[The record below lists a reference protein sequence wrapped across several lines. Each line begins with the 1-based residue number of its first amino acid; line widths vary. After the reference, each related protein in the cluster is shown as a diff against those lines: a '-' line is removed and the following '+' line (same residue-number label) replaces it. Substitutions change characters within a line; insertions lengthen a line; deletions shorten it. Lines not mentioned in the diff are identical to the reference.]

1 MKKKV
6 VPVYLFIFGVPPSRQ
21 RSEEIDKI
29 YSKCGLM
36 DSYPYWYFECVY
48 KPYKYIDQCV
58 LHLG

>member
-36 DSYPYWYFECVY
+36 DSYPY
-48 KPYKYIDQCV
+48 
-58 LHLG
+58 